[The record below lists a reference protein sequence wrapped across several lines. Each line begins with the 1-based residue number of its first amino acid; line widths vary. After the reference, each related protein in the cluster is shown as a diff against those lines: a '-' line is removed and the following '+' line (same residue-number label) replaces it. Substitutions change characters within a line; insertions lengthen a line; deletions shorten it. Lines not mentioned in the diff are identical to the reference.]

1 MHSSQ
6 HLSRPISARISIDN
20 QIDPASDQ
28 QALLEL
34 RQGLSEN
41 PRRIPTRFFYDRK
54 GSELFEK
61 ITDLVEYYL
70 TRAERSLLERYAS
83 EIQSITSCEEL
94 LELGAGAA
102 TKTRILLDAMQSAG
116 KLGLYIPFDV
126 SESEVRRVAE
136 ELVSEYPGL
145 KVHGIVADFV
155 HHLTAV
161 PSGANRLILLL
172 GSTIGNFSHDAAVEF
187 LKRISSQMESC
198 DYFLLGVD
206 LIKDVARIEA
216 AYNDE
221 MGITADFNRN
231 ILRVINQFA
240 QADFQPERF
249 DHRAFYNRD
258 LNRIEMHLVASRP
271 MSVALEA
278 LDLRLEIGAGEALFT
293 EISCKYDRAMTESM
307 LTEAQFQMSKW
318 FTDSDGLFAL
328 ALARKSC

>member
-1 MHSSQ
+1 MPSSQ
-6 HLSRPISARISIDN
+6 DLSRPISARISIDN
-20 QIDPASDQ
+20 QIDPASDR

-34 RQGLSEN
+34 RQGLSER

-61 ITDLVEYYL
+61 ITDLPEYYL
-70 TRAERSLLERYAS
+70 TRAERSLLERYAG

-102 TKTRILLDAMQSAG
+102 TKTRLLLDAMQSAG
-116 KLGLYIPFDV
+116 KFGLYIPFDV

-136 ELVSEYPGL
+136 ELVDEYPGL
-145 KVHGIVADFV
+145 RVHGIVADFV

-172 GSTIGNFSHDAAVEF
+172 GSTIGNFSRDAAVEF
-187 LKRISSQMESC
+187 LKRISSQMADC

-206 LIKDVARIEA
+206 LIKDVAKIEA

-221 MGITADFNRN
+221 SGITADFNRN
-231 ILRVINQFA
+231 ILRVVNQFA
-240 QADFQPERF
+240 QADFKPEQF
-249 DHRAFYNRD
+249 DHRAFFNSD
-258 LNRIEMHLVASRP
+258 LSRIEMHLVASRA
-271 MSVALEA
+271 MFVALEA
-278 LDLRLEIGAGEALFT
+278 LDMRLEIDAAEALFT
-293 EISCKYDRAMTESM
+293 EISCKYDRVMVESM
-307 LTEAQFQMSKW
+307 LNEAQFEVSHW
-318 FTDSDGLFAL
+318 FTDPDRLFAL